1 MQLYTYFRS
10 SAAYRLR
17 IALNLKGLDY
27 DQVAVSLP
35 GMAHREPG
43 YASVNPQ
50 RLVPALVDGGRVVI
64 QSLAAIE
71 YLEETHP
78 DPPLLPAEP
87 GARAEAR
94 ALAQIVA
101 CDVHP
106 LNNLRV
112 LKYLEERLG
121 QDEAARQA
129 WYGHWIAEGFEALE
143 RLLRARG
150 AGPLLLRRRPRP
162 RRRLPGAPGLQ
173 RAALLVPD
181 RSLSDGHARRRG
193 VRGPGPLRP
202 RPPLPPARRR
212 LNARAGGGPHTR
224 LSVKIIPRATSRD
237 PPPDLPPSRGEE
249 SEGRRGAAAFTP
261 PPFQGGGREGGAPAA
276 DRHAAALA
284 GAPQAASRSAA
295 SITSPVWSETI
306 FRAASSISALV
317 PRTRSRSTTTR

>member
-50 RLVPALVDGGRVVI
+50 RLVPALVDGGRVVL

-143 RLLRARG
+143 RLLRAR
-150 AGPLLLRRRPRP
+150 AA
-162 RRRLPGAPGLQ
+162 PGRFCCGDAPGL
-173 RAALLVPD
+173 ADVCLVPQVFN
-181 RSLSDGHARRRG
+181 ARRFSCPTGAYPTVMR
-193 VRGPGPLRP
+193 VVEACEALDPF
-202 RPPLPPARRR
+202 
-212 LNARAGGGPHTR
+212 ARAH
-224 LSVKIIPRATSRD
+224 
-237 PPPDLPPSRGEE
+237 PSRQPD
-249 SEGRRGAAAFTP
+249 AA
-261 PPFQGGGREGGAPAA
+261 
-276 DRHAAALA
+276 
-284 GAPQAASRSAA
+284 
-295 SITSPVWSETI
+295 
-306 FRAASSISALV
+306 
-317 PRTRSRSTTTR
+317 

>member
-1 MQLYTYFRS
+1 MRLYSYFRS

-17 IALNLKGLDY
+17 IALNLKGVDY

-35 GMAHREPG
+35 EMAHREPD

-50 RLVPALVDGGRVVI
+50 RLVPALVDRGRVVL

-87 GARAEAR
+87 GARAEVR

-129 WYGHWIAEGFEALE
+129 WYRHWIAEGFEALE
-143 RLLRARG
+143 RLLCARA
-150 AGPLLLRRRPRP
+150 A
-162 RRRLPGAPGLQ
+162 PGRFCCGDAPGL
-173 RAALLVPD
+173 ADICLVPQVFN
-181 RSLSDGHARRRG
+181 ARRFSCPTDAYPTTMRI
-193 VRGPGPLRP
+193 VEACEALDPF
-202 RPPLPPARRR
+202 
-212 LNARAGGGPHTR
+212 ARAH
-224 LSVKIIPRATSRD
+224 
-237 PPPDLPPSRGEE
+237 PSRQPD
-249 SEGRRGAAAFTP
+249 AA
-261 PPFQGGGREGGAPAA
+261 
-276 DRHAAALA
+276 
-284 GAPQAASRSAA
+284 
-295 SITSPVWSETI
+295 
-306 FRAASSISALV
+306 
-317 PRTRSRSTTTR
+317 